1 MRDADAP
8 TLRPDCSNASRTA
21 FPPTFFFFAHSEL
34 LLKRHV
40 EYFQSW
46 VYPLSHELILH
57 SIRNPLVSGFYK
69 LLSVAMRVAK
79 KIKYYQV

>member
-8 TLRPDCSNASRTA
+8 TLRPDCSNASR
-21 FPPTFFFFAHSEL
+21 FFFSAHSEL

-69 LLSVAMRVAK
+69 LLSVTMRVAK
-79 KIKYYQV
+79 KIRYYQV